1 MPLYVVSTRAPLS
14 EDVKARAAMMITD
27 VHCAHT
33 GAPRTFVNVYYSHN
47 VPLHQGID
55 LHIFGTVRAGRT
67 LQTNDRVEQDM
78 VAQMAQIA
86 GLPLRRID
94 FSIFPVPASWVMEG
108 GAVLPEPGEETGW
121 LEEHLRAAE

>member
-1 MPLYVVSTRAPLS
+1 MPLYTISTRAPLS
-14 EDVKARAAMMITD
+14 DDVKARAAMMITD

-47 VPLHQGID
+47 VPLREGID
-55 LHIFGTVRAGRT
+55 LHIFGTVRGGRT
-67 LQTNDRVEQDM
+67 MQTNDDVEEDM
-78 VAQMAQIA
+78 VGQMVDIT

-108 GAVLPEPGEETGW
+108 GDVLPEPGEEAGW
-121 LEEHLRAAE
+121 LEEHRRAAG